1 MPTDWISFELQR
13 RVDQPFNDV
22 QRAVTSPA
30 VLGTGMTIPL
40 AGLGLLVLQAPFRP
54 ASLPYE
60 PALHAPAMLTS
71 SRGRRVAL
79 VRLEI
84 TAWSHDTTAISL
96 RPLSS
101 RPDRWGARRVEQ
113 YFGLAHE
120 CADVISD
127 AIAEETR
134 ARSEPDTRTESTFS
148 GTDRL
153 PEPGSVTR

>member
-13 RVDQPFNDV
+13 RIDLPFEDV

-30 VLGTGMTIPL
+30 VLGTGMTMPL
-40 AGLGLLVLQAPFRP
+40 AGLGLVVLHAPFRP
-54 ASLPYE
+54 ASLPYGS
-60 PALHAPAMLTS
+60 ALHAPAMLTS

-113 YFGLAHE
+113 YFELAHE
-120 CADVISD
+120 CADVISGV
-127 AIAEETR
+127 IADETR
-134 ARSEPDTRTESTFS
+134 ARSESDARTGSIRA
-148 GTDRL
+148 DADCI

>member
-1 MPTDWISFELQR
+1 MPIDWISFELQR

-30 VLGTGMTIPL
+30 VLGTGMTMPL

-54 ASLPYE
+54 ASLPYGS
-60 PALHAPAMLTS
+60 ALHAPAMLTS

-113 YFGLAHE
+113 YFELAHE

-127 AIAEETR
+127 AIAEETN
-134 ARSEPDTRTESTFS
+134 ARSESDTRTGSTFS
-148 GTDRL
+148 DAGCM
-153 PEPGSVTR
+153 PQSGSVTR

>member
-30 VLGTGMTIPL
+30 VLGTGMTLPL
-40 AGLGLLVLQAPFRP
+40 ARLGLLVLQAPFRP
-54 ASLPYE
+54 ASVPYGS
-60 PALHAPAMLTS
+60 ALHAPAMLIS

-113 YFGLAHE
+113 YFELAHE
-120 CADVISD
+120 CADVISRV
-127 AIAEETR
+127 IAEETK
-134 ARSEPDTRTESTFS
+134 ARSESDTGTGATFS
-148 GTDRL
+148 GANRI